1 MQTCIFMLML
11 QTGFT
16 QNSRADNL
24 MAQIIF
30 ITVKSWHLREEVF
43 LKLPVLPEQ

>member
-1 MQTCIFMLML
+1 MQTDVFMVML

-30 ITVKSWHLREEVF
+30 TTVKSWHLREKVF
-43 LKLPVLPEQ
+43 LKLLVPPQQ